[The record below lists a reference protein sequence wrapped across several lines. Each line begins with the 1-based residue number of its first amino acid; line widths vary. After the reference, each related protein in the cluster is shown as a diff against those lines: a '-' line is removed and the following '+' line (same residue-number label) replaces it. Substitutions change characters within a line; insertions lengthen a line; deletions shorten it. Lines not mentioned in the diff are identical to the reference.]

1 MPYTGLELFM
11 ENLKQLSYSN
21 NHPIVKKSAT
31 ILSKRPQMQLLYQEL
46 GYIIQILFVEEQ
58 SVIHEMEQVK
68 NLKIRLKDV
77 AQEAHNIVGLFV
89 YYNYRKSTTCHSIY
103 GSVKYFLNC
112 MKNERSTHKYY
123 SLNLKDV
130 MGSLNSIKEELNT
143 VFDNLKM
150 DSTRSIDSLK
160 SQKQTAFAGT
170 SHTRYPLGK
179 KKVLEQTVVGL
190 IRDAKL
196 IRDKLVEDQ
205 KQLDVVSIVGM
216 GGLGKTT
223 LATKVF
229 NDPFVVYHFHI
240 RAWVTISQ
248 TYETHDLLI
257 QLLASVCP
265 GFDPVN
271 TSALR
276 LREKLHKSLIGK
288 RYLIVVDDIWSIKAW
303 DNLKL
308 FFPNNNKGSRVL
320 LTSRLN
326 EVALHA
332 KSHGFVHQLELLTDE
347 ESCELLCKKVLHR
360 DDFPISLI
368 GPGKEIAK
376 KCRGLPLAVV
386 TIAGVLAK
394 EAMSTYSWQRIAE
407 CVSSYIMSDQTGN
420 VDILALSY
428 DHLPLHLKNCFLYF
442 GGFPEDHKFQ
452 AQNLI
457 WLWMAEGFIEE
468 DGKRSLEE
476 NGEDYLME
484 LVDRNLVTV
493 VDRKFNRAI
502 KTCSVHDLLR
512 ELCLQRAQQEHFCLK
527 IDNPRSPFSSMGE
540 YKPRRIFTNRV
551 FKFNNFSHQP
561 FPWVHSL
568 LWFHNKS
575 LINITKNYFHY
586 YPLLMVLDLR
596 KCQLQDFPLA
606 IGLLVHLRY
615 LAFWYTK
622 GFPSSICN
630 LWSLQTI
637 ICKISKCF
645 RLPHTISNL
654 VNLRHLWSDGYIY
667 FPSVEKPMNLQ
678 TISNVALVD
687 GAKSWDTCFPR
698 IKKLTCTTL
707 KSNYQD
713 FKLVSSLETL
723 MWINLDFR
731 KIDVTFPDSL
741 KKLSLSGCRLPW
753 SDMSIVQSLPN
764 LEVLNILG
772 HAFLGPKWETEVPL
786 EIGYIS
792 TLELIEVDDSNSAVV
807 ESLVEIQEE
816 QQNFG
821 NYDLKIK
828 VRKELN
834 RLPLYKTLHRWQAWQ
849 HELWPLSSGSTVVS
863 LLIQVAPRTVIDC
876 VNRIGHI
883 SILSSHLIIVVYLC
897 L

>member
-1 MPYTGLELFM
+1 MSYTGLELFM
-11 ENLKQLSYSN
+11 ENLMQLSYSK
-21 NHPIVKKSAT
+21 NHPVVKNSAT
-31 ILSKRPQMQLLYQEL
+31 ILSKRPQMQRLYQEL
-46 GYIIQILFVEEQ
+46 GDIIQILFVEEQ
-58 SVIHEMEQVK
+58 SVIHEMEQVR

-103 GSVKYFLNC
+103 GSVKYFLNY

-150 DSTRSIDSLK
+150 DSSRSIDSLK

-170 SHTRYPLGK
+170 SRTRYPLGK
-179 KKVLEQTVVGL
+179 KKVLEETVVGL
-190 IRDAKL
+190 IRDAEL

-229 NDPFVVYHFHI
+229 NDPYVVYHFHI

-271 TSALR
+271 ASALR

-303 DNLKL
+303 DDLKL

-347 ESCELLCKKVLHR
+347 ESCELLCKKVFHS
-360 DDFPISLI
+360 DDFPKSLI
-368 GPGKEIAK
+368 KPGKEIAK

-407 CVSSYIMSDQTGN
+407 CVGSYIMSDQTGN

-442 GGFPEDHKFQ
+442 GGFPEDHKFR
-452 AQNLI
+452 AQNLV

-468 DGKRSLEE
+468 DGMRSLEE
-476 NGEDYLME
+476 IGEDYLME

-512 ELCLQRAQQEHFCLK
+512 EFCLQRAQQEHFCLK

-540 YKPRRIFTNRV
+540 YKPRRIFINRV
-551 FKFNNFSHQP
+551 FGSNNFSHQT

-568 LWFHNKS
+568 LWFHNNMS
-575 LINITKNYFHY
+575 SININFHS

-637 ICKISKCF
+637 ILKTSIRF
-645 RLPHTISNL
+645 RLPNTISNL
-654 VNLRHLWSDGYIY
+654 VNLRHLWSDGYMY

-678 TISNVALVD
+678 TISNVALID
-687 GAKSWDTCFPR
+687 AAKSWDTCFPR

-707 KSNYQD
+707 ANNYQD
-713 FKLVSSLETL
+713 FKLLSSLETL
-723 MWINLDFR
+723 MWINVNLR

-741 KKLSLSGCRLPW
+741 KKLSLSGCCLPW

-764 LEVLNILG
+764 LEVLNILE
-772 HAFLGPKWETEVPL
+772 HAFLGPKWETGDIPFQKLKFLKLQGLKIEQWDASSTNFPCLTHLVLDACRHLKEIPL
-786 EIGYIS
+786 DIGYIS
-792 TLELIEVDDSNSAVV
+792 ALELIDVDDSNNTVV

-821 NYDLKIK
+821 NYDLKIN
-828 VRKELN
+828 VRKELH
-834 RLPLYKTLHRWQAWQ
+834 RLPFYKKLRGLAWIFD
-849 HELWPLSSGSTVVS
+849 W
-863 LLIQVAPRTVIDC
+863 
-876 VNRIGHI
+876 
-883 SILSSHLIIVVYLC
+883 
-897 L
+897 

>member
-1 MPYTGLELFM
+1 MSYTGLELFM
-11 ENLKQLSYSN
+11 ENLMQLSYRK
-21 NHPIVKKSAT
+21 NHPVVKNSAT
-31 ILSKRPQMQLLYQEL
+31 ILSKRPQRTGIVHGEL
-46 GYIIQILFVEEQ
+46 DAAELQQQ
-58 SVIHEMEQVK
+58 SLSKRSNKHDNFIKK
-68 NLKIRLKDV
+68 NSNAAALSRAML
-77 AQEAHNIVGLFV
+77 H
-89 YYNYRKSTTCHSIY
+89 YP
-103 GSVKYFLNC
+103 
-112 MKNERSTHKYY
+112 
-123 SLNLKDV
+123 NL
-130 MGSLNSIKEELNT
+130 IF
-143 VFDNLKM
+143 FDNLKM
-150 DSTRSIDSLK
+150 DSSRSIDSLK

-170 SHTRYPLGK
+170 SRTRYPLGK
-179 KKVLEQTVVGL
+179 KKVLEETVVGL
-190 IRDAKL
+190 IRDAEL

-265 GFDPVN
+265 DFDSVN
-271 TSALR
+271 ASALR

-320 LTSRLN
+320 LTSRLY
-326 EVALHA
+326 EVSLHA

-347 ESCELLCKKVLHR
+347 ESCELLCKKVFHR

-394 EAMSTYSWQRIAE
+394 EAVSTYSWQRIAE
-407 CVSSYIMSDQTGN
+407 CVGSYIMSDQTGN

-452 AQNLI
+452 AEKLI

-476 NGEDYLME
+476 IGEDYLME

-512 ELCLQRAQQEHFCLK
+512 EFCLQRAQQEHFCLK

-540 YKPRRIFTNRV
+540 YKPRRIFTYRV
-551 FKFNNFSHQP
+551 FGSNKFSHQP
-561 FPWVHSL
+561 FRWVHSL

-575 LINITKNYFHY
+575 WINITNEYFCS
-586 YPLLMVLDLR
+586 YPLLMVLDLK

-637 ICKISKCF
+637 IFKISERF
-645 RLPHTISNL
+645 RLPNTISNL
-654 VNLRHLWSDGYIY
+654 VNLRHLWSDGYIC

-678 TISNVALVD
+678 TISDVTLIDA
-687 GAKSWDTCFPR
+687 AKSWDTCFPR
-698 IKKLTCTTL
+698 IKKLTCGTL
-707 KSNYQD
+707 ANNHQD
-713 FKLVSSLETL
+713 FKLLSSLETL
-723 MWINLDFR
+723 TWIKLNFR
-731 KIDVTFPDSL
+731 KIGITFPDSL
-741 KKLSLSGCRLPW
+741 KKL
-753 SDMSIVQSLPN
+753 SIVQSLPN
-764 LEVLNILG
+764 LEVLNILV
-772 HAFLGPKWETEVPL
+772 HAFLGPKWENVLDACRHLKEIPL

-792 TLELIEVDDSNSAVV
+792 TLELIDVNDSNNAVV

-821 NYDLKIK
+821 NYDLKIN

-834 RLPLYKTLHRWQAWQ
+834 RLPLYNT
-849 HELWPLSSGSTVVS
+849 SST
-863 LLIQVAPRTVIDC
+863 
-876 VNRIGHI
+876 
-883 SILSSHLIIVVYLC
+883 
-897 L
+897 

>member
-11 ENLKQLSYSN
+11 ENLLQLSYNN
-21 NHPIVKKSAT
+21 NHPVVNCET
-31 ILSKRPQMQLLYQEL
+31 ILSKRPQMQRLYQEL
-46 GYIIQILFVEEQ
+46 GDIIQILFVEEQ
-58 SVIHEMEQVK
+58 SVIHEMEQVR

-89 YYNYRKSTTCHSIY
+89 YYNYRKPKTRHSIY
-103 GSVKYFLNC
+103 GSVKYFLN
-112 MKNERSTHKYY
+112 Y
-123 SLNLKDV
+123 
-130 MGSLNSIKEELNT
+130 
-143 VFDNLKM
+143 
-150 DSTRSIDSLK
+150 
-160 SQKQTAFAGT
+160 
-170 SHTRYPLGK
+170 
-179 KKVLEQTVVGL
+179 
-190 IRDAKL
+190 
-196 IRDKLVEDQ
+196 Q

-265 GFDPVN
+265 DFDPVN
-271 TSALR
+271 ASALR

-347 ESCELLCKKVLHR
+347 ESCELLCKKVFHR
-360 DDFPISLI
+360 DDFPKSLI
-368 GPGKEIAK
+368 EPGKEIAK
-376 KCRGLPLAVV
+376 KCRGLPLAVA

-407 CVSSYIMSDQTGN
+407 CVGSYIMSDQTGN
-420 VDILALSY
+420 VDVLALSY

-442 GGFPEDHKFQ
+442 GGFPEDHRFQ
-452 AQNLI
+452 AQHLI

-476 NGEDYLME
+476 IGEDYLME

-512 ELCLQRAQQEHFCLK
+512 EFCLQRAQQEHFCLK
-527 IDNPRSPFSSMGE
+527 IDNPRSSFSSMGE

-568 LWFHNKS
+568 LWLHNNMS
-575 LINITKNYFHY
+575 SNGVGSTK
-586 YPLLMVLDLR
+586 VS
-596 KCQLQDFPLA
+596 
-606 IGLLVHLRY
+606 
-615 LAFWYTK
+615 T
-622 GFPSSICN
+622 
-630 LWSLQTI
+630 T
-637 ICKISKCF
+637 
-645 RLPHTISNL
+645 RLPLSYRI
-654 VNLRHLWSDGYIY
+654 
-667 FPSVEKPMNLQ
+667 
-678 TISNVALVD
+678 
-687 GAKSWDTCFPR
+687 TC
-698 IKKLTCTTL
+698 
-707 KSNYQD
+707 
-713 FKLVSSLETL
+713 
-723 MWINLDFR
+723 
-731 KIDVTFPDSL
+731 SL
-741 KKLSLSGCRLPW
+741 K
-753 SDMSIVQSLPN
+753 
-764 LEVLNILG
+764 
-772 HAFLGPKWETEVPL
+772 
-786 EIGYIS
+786 
-792 TLELIEVDDSNSAVV
+792 LIDVDDSNSAVV
-807 ESLVEIQEE
+807 ESLVEIREE

-821 NYDLKIK
+821 NYDLKIN
-828 VRKELN
+828 VRKKMH
-834 RLPLYKTLHRWQAWQ
+834 RLLFYKKLRGLAWMVDWQ

-883 SILSSHLIIVVYLC
+883 SILSGHLIIVVYLC